1 MIHVDLSHTPGLLYA
16 LAYWLS
22 STFYIQLYG
31 SPFSK
36 GKKFGIS
43 AGFLALI
50 ASFMTLTDGVS
61 AIGFFPC
68 MGVTVALIFFY
79 IRIATHM
86 PWANA
91 GYYCARAFIL
101 GEFSASLAWY
111 LFYFFVTV
119 PGLPLTVWTT
129 ILVFAAVHAIIL
141 YTMFLLERKY
151 RDGSKLIKITARE
164 LFTAAVLAI
173 AVFSVSNISFA
184 FTGTPFSSQFTAEI
198 YIIRTT
204 VDLGGVAMLFAY
216 HVVILEIS
224 TEREMEHLQALLHAA
239 SAAERTEYLDQMEQ
253 QIRTYEAQNKTGN
266 RVLDTILTAKT
277 IQCQSE
283 GISLTCVA
291 DGQALDFMN
300 PMDIS
305 ALFGNALDN
314 AIESVKKLPNPE
326 QRLIHVSAMRQK
338 DFLRIRVENCYSGEL
353 RFVDGMPTTTKRDA
367 RYHGYGLKSI
377 QSIANSYGGSATIDT
392 KDGWFEL
399 RLLLPVPKEKK
410 GEAVEKQG

>member
-1 MIHVDLSHTPGLLYA
+1 
-16 LAYWLS
+16 
-22 STFYIQLYG
+22 
-31 SPFSK
+31 
-36 GKKFGIS
+36 
-43 AGFLALI
+43 
-50 ASFMTLTDGVS
+50 MT
-61 AIGFFPC
+61 
-68 MGVTVALIFFY
+68 
-79 IRIATHM
+79 
-86 PWANA
+86 
-91 GYYCARAFIL
+91 
-101 GEFSASLAWY
+101 
-111 LFYFFVTV
+111 
-119 PGLPLTVWTT
+119 
-129 ILVFAAVHAIIL
+129 
-141 YTMFLLERKY
+141 
-151 RDGSKLIKITARE
+151 
-164 LFTAAVLAI
+164 
-173 AVFSVSNISFA
+173 
-184 FTGTPFSSQFTAEI
+184 
-198 YIIRTT
+198 
-204 VDLGGVAMLFAY
+204 
-216 HVVILEIS
+216 
-224 TEREMEHLQALLHAA
+224 ALLHMQYESYRISEESIALVNQKYHDLKHHIQLLRAA

-410 GEAVEKQG
+410 GEAAEKRDERTKA

>member
-1 MIHVDLSHTPGLLYA
+1 MHVDLSHTPGLLYA

-36 GKKFGIS
+36 GRKFGIS

-50 ASFMTLTDGVS
+50 AGFMTLTDGVS

-184 FTGTPFSSQFTAEI
+184 FTGTPFSSQFTAEVF
-198 YIIRTT
+198 IIRTT

-224 TEREMEHLQALLHAA
+224 TEREMEHLQALLHMQYESYRISEESIALVNQKYHDLKHHIQLLRAA

-291 DGQALDFMN
+291 DGHQRPVWQCAGQRNRKREETPEPGAAPDSRFRHAPEGL
-300 PMDIS
+300 S
-305 ALFGNALDN
+305 AH
-314 AIESVKKLPNPE
+314 P
-326 QRLIHVSAMRQK
+326 R
-338 DFLRIRVENCYSGEL
+338 GEL
-353 RFVDGMPTTTKRDA
+353 LQRRAALCGRYADDNQA
-367 RYHGYGLKSI
+367 RRTLPRLWSEKHPEHCP
-377 QSIANSYGGSATIDT
+377 Q
-392 KDGWFEL
+392 L
-399 RLLLPVPKEKK
+399 RRV
-410 GEAVEKQG
+410 GDN